1 MSVRVS
7 GRVEFEGTA
16 ARPTPDDLRR
26 IPIALSRADAA
37 GAFPVPVPLPG
48 QGGQFDA
55 NGQFT
60 SYGLLPGNYFV
71 RVPFSLAAWTFKSAM
86 RGGRNVADVPLE
98 VASSDIGD
106 VILTFTDRP
115 TELSGTTRD
124 ARGVA
129 DSEASVIV
137 FPTDPDG
144 WVDFGSGPRTLRI
157 AKADKDGRFTI
168 AGVPAGAYFVTAVRD
183 DVAGDWQNPAFLQ
196 GLSLTATKVTIGD
209 GEKKVQD
216 LRTSAR

>member
-1 MSVRVS
+1 
-7 GRVEFEGTA
+7 
-16 ARPTPDDLRR
+16 
-26 IPIALSRADAA
+26 
-37 GAFPVPVPLPG
+37 
-48 QGGQFDA
+48 
-55 NGQFT
+55 
-60 SYGLLPGNYFV
+60 
-71 RVPFSLAAWTFKSAM
+71 VPFSLAAWTFKSAM
-86 RGGRNVADVPLE
+86 RGGKNVADVPLE
-98 VASSDIGD
+98 VAGSDIGD

-124 ARGVA
+124 ARGLA

-196 GLSLTATKVTIGD
+196 GLSLTATKVTIGE